1 MSNRL
6 LKIVM
11 GSAVLACA
19 AGGVVRAAEKDIA
32 ETSLGLEFK
41 RGNDAAD
48 ECGGLKMLKATPA
61 SYEICLDAL
70 HDKLHDKLHQQGG
83 NLAAFDAGFWLAAWF
98 QVDPKVRPDKKF
110 TGMAEPKPEWR
121 LLDVKVT
128 KAYVEARTKAGLT
141 DDQALHLA
149 LLDHEIFK
157 PRLESGEKSL

>member
-6 LKIVM
+6 LRILM
-11 GSAVLACA
+11 GGAVLAFA
-19 AGGVVRAAEKDIA
+19 AGGVARTAEKDIA

-48 ECGGLKMLKATPA
+48 ECGGMKMLKATPA
-61 SYEICLDAL
+61 SYETCLDAL
-70 HDKLHDKLHQQGG
+70 IDKMHKQSG

-110 TGMAEPKPEWR
+110 TGMAEPNPEWKP
-121 LLDVKVT
+121 LDVKVT

>member
-6 LKIVM
+6 LRILM
-11 GSAVLACA
+11 GSTVVACA
-19 AGGVVRAAEKDIA
+19 AGSVAHTAEKDIA
-32 ETSLGLEFK
+32 ETPLGLEFK

-48 ECGGLKMLKATPA
+48 ECGGMKMLKATPS
-61 SYEICLDAL
+61 SYETCLDAL
-70 HDKLHDKLHQQGG
+70 HDKMHKQNV

-98 QVDPKVRPDKKF
+98 QVDPKVRPDEKF
-110 TGMAEPKPEWR
+110 TGMAKPEPEWKP
-121 LLDVKVT
+121 LDVKVT

-149 LLDHEIFK
+149 LLDHELFK